1 MVTLN
6 PLIDDK
12 MPLVAS
18 KAQTRPLFQARIE
31 RARNVVT
38 LEIDKPLA
46 RRLGDVKLE
55 FVERA
60 EIQPLYE
67 PGIVNLRYGHTPG
80 IGLRLEISCQL
91 SDRFQRIPSKSKASP
106 LVAGSVTF
114 VCKAARI
121 IVVLRSPT
129 VDAGPPKADD
139 SKAASA
145 CRTAPELSPAK
156 AR

>member
-1 MVTLN
+1 MMVTLN

-18 KAQTRPLFQARIE
+18 KPQTRPLFQARIE

-55 FVERA
+55 FIERA

-67 PGIVNLRYGHTPG
+67 PGIVNLR
-80 IGLRLEISCQL
+80 
-91 SDRFQRIPSKSKASP
+91 
-106 LVAGSVTF
+106 
-114 VCKAARI
+114 
-121 IVVLRSPT
+121 
-129 VDAGPPKADD
+129 
-139 SKAASA
+139 
-145 CRTAPELSPAK
+145 
-156 AR
+156 